1 MTQKKITEKTGIAQ
15 SHVSEILKAI
25 RTLSFV
31 PKRVSVILKATGR
44 RIVIVDNKE
53 GGENGKV

>member
-1 MTQKKITEKTGIAQ
+1 MTQKQITEKTGIAQ

-31 PKRVSVILKATGR
+31 PKRVSLVLKATGR
-44 RIVIVDNKE
+44 RIVIVDDNK